1 MQKQIQLRYKIHRE
15 ARNEQQQVKLF
26 APGFMGF
33 IIDPVLK
40 KLLDQKAHP
49 GYEDPRNCLV
59 FWARPP
65 QRVRELVDVIQKEL
79 LEVAPSKMRVPS
91 MLW

>member
-1 MQKQIQLRYKIHRE
+1 MQKQIQLRYRMHRE
-15 ARNEQQQVKLF
+15 ARNEQQQAKLLGL
-26 APGFMGF
+26 GFMGF
-33 IIDPVLK
+33 IIDPVLA
-40 KLLDQKAHP
+40 KLLDQQAYP

-79 LEVAPSKMRVPS
+79 LEVAPSKIRVPPI
-91 MLW
+91 L